1 MRRHHPKV
9 ETGRGKNPLLEQPQ
23 LAGAGHG
30 LGAVGSP
37 ELVEDVAD
45 VLLDRLHRHHQLVGD
60 LAVGAAG
67 LQQPQ
72 HCHIAEHMQSGRMFS
87 FNVARDPA
95 TAP

>member
-1 MRRHHPKV
+1 V

-45 VLLDRLHRHHQLVGD
+45 VLLTVSTVTTSSSAIWRLELPASSSPSTATSPSTCR
-60 LAVGAAG
+60 AA
-67 LQQPQ
+67 
-72 HCHIAEHMQSGRMFS
+72 
-87 FNVARDPA
+87 
-95 TAP
+95 